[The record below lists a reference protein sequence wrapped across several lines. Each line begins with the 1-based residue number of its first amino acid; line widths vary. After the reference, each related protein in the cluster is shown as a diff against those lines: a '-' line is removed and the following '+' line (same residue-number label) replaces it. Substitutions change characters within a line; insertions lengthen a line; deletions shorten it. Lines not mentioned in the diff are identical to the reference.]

1 MLLIKKKKVSDIYFI
16 EIINKCFFLQ
26 VSLSKYS
33 NILLGITLQLIIW
46 KYESEIIKIIIIQQ
60 RIITCH

>member
-33 NILLGITLQLIIW
+33 NILLGFTLQLIIW
-46 KYESEIIKIIIIQQ
+46 KYESEIIKIIIIWQ
-60 RIITCH
+60 